1 MWSFA
6 YDDWGKKINKVE
18 KNTERKKIYDNLH
31 SGERNVY
38 ATSKD
43 NANILDEV
51 IKETK
56 KTRSTTLKVWMN
68 LKDRRFYE

>member
-1 MWSFA
+1 MMI
-6 YDDWGKKINKVE
+6 GKKINKVE

-31 SGERNVY
+31 SGEVMLLH

-56 KTRSTTLKVWMN
+56 NKDILLKVWMN